1 MKNILLLA
9 IAALTL
15 MASCQK
21 EEACESTNVG
31 YLAVE
36 NKTTWVINFEVA
48 NQQHQLQPGETKT
61 VTAFAGTYSFD
72 ATAVTTPAVE
82 WNLDFIVNQCHT
94 LPVKLDY

>member
-1 MKNILLLA
+1 MKNILLFA
-9 IAALTL
+9 IAAVTL
-15 MASCQK
+15 MASCKK

-48 NQQHQLQPGETKT
+48 NQQHQLQPGEIKT
-61 VTAFAGTYSFD
+61 VTAFVSAYPFYAET
-72 ATAVTTPAVE
+72 VTSPQVV
-82 WNLDFIVNQCHT
+82 WNLTLGVNQCHT